1 MGLNRARHLRKQS
14 RTPDAPGDPGSTAAP
29 RFRIV
34 TPGEDGDEAP
44 ASAPLPDDV
53 VPDDALLAAI
63 VAGETAALGAL
74 YDRHSHVVFALL
86 VRIVRVHYT
95 AEDLLQEVFLRAW
108 QQAHVFDET
117 RGTVRSWL
125 LSIAHNLALNE
136 LRRLRRRPQVDVPAA
151 TGDRDG
157 DDAYEGL
164 VDPASDPAAD
174 AWCALRDAQMARV
187 LAQLPPSQREV
198 LTLYAAGFS
207 QSEIAARLGEPLGT
221 IKSRMRRAL
230 CHLRDALPA
239 VGIDAGWPVD

>member
-1 MGLNRARHLRKQS
+1 MGLSRARQRHQQS
-14 RTPDAPGDPGSTAAP
+14 RTTDAPAEPSSTAAP

-34 TPGEDGDEAP
+34 TPGEGGEAP
-44 ASAPLPDDV
+44 PDRPLPADV

-74 YDRHSHVVFALL
+74 YDRHGRVVFALL
-86 VRIVRVHYT
+86 VRIVRVHDT
-95 AEDLLQEVFLRAW
+95 AEDLLQEVFLRVW

-117 RGTVRSWL
+117 RGSVRSWL
-125 LSIAHNLALNE
+125 HSIAHNLALNE
-136 LRRLRRRPQVDVPAA
+136 LRRLQRRPQVNTPAA
-151 TGDRDG
+151 TSDG
-157 DDAYEGL
+157 DGNDVYEGF

-174 AWCALRDAQMARV
+174 ACCAVRDAQMARV

-239 VGIDAGWPVD
+239 AGVDASWHVD